1 MARRARDVLIDIL
14 RDEGITH
21 VFGNPGSTEMPLMD
35 ALVDAPDIA
44 YVLGLQEATAVGMAD
59 GWALATGRTAFVNL
73 HAMGGLGNA
82 MGVLVASKASETP
95 LVVTAGQQDTRHLM
109 TEPWL
114 SGDLV
119 ALAAPVTK
127 WAKELRRA
135 DDVGPALRRAFGLAR
150 TPPCGPV
157 FLSLPMD
164 ILDQDV
170 NHPTPPASSQPRL
183 GPSPDA
189 ARLAETLAGLDPDR
203 VIVLL
208 GDDLPAAVSTGL
220 IAFAEAGG
228 FAVWGTQL
236 TSRTAFPSHHPCWA
250 GVLKPDF
257 ADMRAHLQ
265 SAQAI
270 VLVGGRAFV
279 AYPYREAEPVPE
291 GVAVFH
297 IADNPEA
304 FGREHAANMAL
315 LGDIS
320 QTLTA
325 VARRLAELV
334 DKQKVAARL
343 ATRGAR
349 RRGVREATRTD
360 ILAESASVPL
370 TPDAAVLAAL
380 DALPTDAIIAN
391 DSAATFGRV
400 QDLLTTEPGR
410 YFFARGGVLGCSMP
424 AAVGAAL
431 ATSGWVVAFV
441 GDGGAMYSPQA
452 LWSAAH
458 NKAHTIFVV
467 FNNRRYGVLQ
477 NVAKLLG
484 YANAKAG
491 RFVGMDVVDPAIDF
505 QALAASMGVPAERAD
520 NRNAI
525 GAAIN
530 QALKRDGP
538 SLIEIPIR

>member
-1 MARRARDVLIDIL
+1 MTRRARDVLIDIL

-35 ALVDAPDIA
+35 ALVDAPDIR

-59 GWALATGRTAFVNL
+59 GWALASGRTAFVNL

-135 DDVGPALRRAFGLAR
+135 DDIGPALRRAFGLAR

-170 NHPTPPASSQPRL
+170 NHPTPPASSAPRL
-183 GPSPDA
+183 GLSPDA
-189 ARLAETLAGLDPDR
+189 ARLAETLASLDPDR

-208 GDDLPAAVSTGL
+208 GDDLPAAASTGL
-220 IAFAEAGG
+220 VAFAEAGG

-236 TSRTAFPSHHPCWA
+236 TSRTAFPSHHPSWA

-320 QTLTA
+320 QTLAA

-334 DKQKVAARL
+334 DKKKVMGRL
-343 ATRGAR
+343 EARGAR
-349 RRGVREATRTD
+349 RREVREATRTA
-360 ILAESASVPL
+360 ILAESASGAL
-370 TPDAAVLAAL
+370 SADAAVLAAL
-380 DALPTDAIIAN
+380 DALPEDAIIAN

-400 QDLLTTEPGR
+400 QDLMTTEPGR

-431 ATSGWVVAFV
+431 ATKGWVVAFV

-458 NKAHTIFVV
+458 YKARTIFVV

-477 NVAKLLG
+477 NVAKSLG
-484 YANAKAG
+484 YSNAKAG

-505 QALAASMGVPAERAD
+505 QALSASMGVPAERAND
-520 NRNAI
+520 RDAV
-525 GAAIN
+525 GAAIKR
-530 QALKRDGP
+530 ALEREGP